1 MRRNYKSDF
10 HFIMKLYAQVR
21 KEDGTIEKREV
32 FWPEH
37 DWTARL
43 YTSIGLNAYIVS
55 RKGDVLTNCFNDN
68 GRIHVVCNNH
78 RLGKGRLQCEFHAE
92 IPNGL
97 YPDGIEDLYEPQ
109 LLDIELVAGQ
119 GDCATQAE
127 VNLILPYIKGDE
139 GAAFTYSDFTSE
151 QKAELIAPINESID
165 KAITD
170 KQDKLRVTEDFDLSE
185 NLLSFTEAGKTALFD
200 SMWASIGGTK
210 LDNGRYRMGAT
221 GKELTIEEAMVR
233 YERNWF
239 IKLWNA
245 ACANRFVT
253 SSYYKPS
260 GQYNEST
267 GYFEL
272 NGITDIGIEEAIRIY
287 SAYVSGRTT
296 TGYRTNIPVGMQNY
310 QDAAAEI
317 RMFTNTQ
324 VEKICGYFTAVNAEV
339 LNTNTLKEINA
350 IRIGYGSNSIN
361 IQSTSL
367 EIIYFSAQN
376 AYHYSCTIRIP
387 NAANFRLDGIA
398 QIVKWVSNST
408 VTVHRDVY
416 AKLTGDTTNAA
427 AAALSEEEFAQW
439 REMAVSAAEYNITF
453 ATT

>member
-151 QKAELIAPINESID
+151 QKAELIAPIKESID

-233 YERNWF
+233 YERNGF
-239 IKLWNA
+239 IDRWNKR
-245 ACANRFVT
+245 CIYPINYTYGVCGR
-253 SSYYKPS
+253 
-260 GQYNEST
+260 YNEAS

-272 NGITDIGIEEAIRIY
+272 NGINDITYEEALEIDGLYIAQTETNNMDEWFFLRTLTCRTLFPLFCVGWHLLSANEVFRGCRTLKIIRFIHGGGDRGNVQL
-287 SAYVSGRTT
+287 SAAYAAFDGCTALETIDARIIFSTKTADVSNMFRGCRNLKDVTIVPRSAISFSGSPLLSEASMEYMVYNGDSGIT
-296 TGYRTNIPVGMQNY
+296 ITLHP
-310 QDAAAEI
+310 DAYARITDELFTLAAERQI
-317 RMFTNTQ
+317 
-324 VEKICGYFTAVNAEV
+324 
-339 LNTNTLKEINA
+339 TL
-350 IRIGYGSNSIN
+350 
-361 IQSTSL
+361 
-367 EIIYFSAQN
+367 
-376 AYHYSCTIRIP
+376 
-387 NAANFRLDGIA
+387 
-398 QIVKWVSNST
+398 
-408 VTVHRDVY
+408 
-416 AKLTGDTTNAA
+416 
-427 AAALSEEEFAQW
+427 
-439 REMAVSAAEYNITF
+439 